1 MNAVRQCACM
11 RMITTAMHTCSEYN
25 AVRIADH
32 AMRSWLQKHYC
43 TRLSQR
49 MSCDDHPIEIL
60 GRYMGTIDFKADST
74 ASNLTATLRLSR
86 ESLHRG

>member
-1 MNAVRQCACM
+1 MHANDYNRNAHMQRVQCL
-11 RMITTAMHTCSEYN
+11 
-25 AVRIADH
+25 RIADH

-86 ESLHRG
+86 KSLHRG